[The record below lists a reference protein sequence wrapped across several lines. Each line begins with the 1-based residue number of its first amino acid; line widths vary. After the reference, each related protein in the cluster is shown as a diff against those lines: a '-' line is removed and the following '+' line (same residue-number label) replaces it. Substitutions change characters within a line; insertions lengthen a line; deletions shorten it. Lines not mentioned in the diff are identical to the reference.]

1 MPSLKDHFLLDPDVI
16 FLNHGS
22 FGATP
27 RPVFETH
34 IAWQRLLERQPVKFL
49 ARRAVSLMASAR
61 QSLAEYLGVGAEDL
75 VYFPNPTT
83 AINMVARSLVQ
94 ARHDQSQ
101 IPGRPILNPG
111 DEILTTNHE
120 YGAMD
125 RTWRYYCKRA
135 GARYVQMEI
144 PIPFQDNQ
152 EFIDK
157 FWAGVN
163 DRTRI
168 IFLSHLTSPT
178 AIITPVKEICQR
190 AREAGVLS
198 IIDGAHAV
206 GQVSLDLLDVKA
218 DIYTGACHKWLCAP
232 KGSAFLYVRK
242 DHQDWLDP
250 LVISWGYQPDPGYG
264 SGVQFI
270 DYHEWGGT
278 RDISPFLSTPAAIE
292 FQSEHEWGEVQ
303 ERCHTLAAETL
314 RRLNAITVQPAI
326 CGEDKFRQMVAI
338 KLPEKTDPQ
347 YLKSRLYD
355 DFSIEVPVYEWNRG
369 ILLRAS
375 FQGYNDQR
383 DADALVQ
390 ALKIILAK

>member
-1 MPSLKDHFLLDPDVI
+1 MNSLKEHFLLDPDVI

-34 IAWQRLLERQPVKFL
+34 IAWQRLLERQPVEFL
-49 ARRAVSLMASAR
+49 ARRANELMDVAR
-61 QSLAEYLGVGAEDL
+61 QCLGEYLGVSAENI

-83 AINMVARSLVQ
+83 AVNMVARSLFQ
-94 ARHDQSQ
+94 AHRDQSS
-101 IPGRPILNPG
+101 ILRWPILEPG

-125 RTWRYYCKRA
+125 RTWRYYCKRD
-135 GARYVQMEI
+135 GIRYIQMEI
-144 PIPFQDNQ
+144 PPPFQDDQ
-152 EFIDK
+152 KFIEK

-163 DRTRI
+163 NRTRI
-168 IFLSHLTSPT
+168 IFLSHVTSPT
-178 AIITPVKEICQR
+178 GIIAPVKEICQR
-190 AREAGVLS
+190 ARQAGLLS

-206 GQVSLDLLDVKA
+206 GQIPLDLMDIEA

-232 KGSAFLYVRK
+232 KGSAFLYVCK
-242 DHQDWLDP
+242 DIQEKLDP

-270 DYHEWGGT
+270 DYHEWQGT

-292 FQSEHEWGEVQ
+292 FQAEHKWEKVQ
-303 ERCHTLAAETL
+303 VNCHDLAVETR
-314 RRLNAITVQPAI
+314 RRLNAITRQPII
-326 CGEDKFRQMVAI
+326 CGEDKFGQMFSI
-338 KLPEKTDPQ
+338 TLPKEIDPQ
-347 YLKSRLYD
+347 DLKSRLYD
-355 DFSIEVPVYEWNRG
+355 DFSIEVPVFEWCG
-369 ILLRAS
+369 EILLRAS
-375 FQGYNDQR
+375 FQGYNDQG

-390 ALKIILAK
+390 ALENLLTR